1 MAEVA
6 LALIERGGR
15 WLVSRRAPGRV
26 FEGLW
31 EFPGGA
37 CQPGESPAA
46 AASREALEEVG
57 LVVSPLVVL
66 EPIETAHAGRRFR
79 LHLVRCAVTGG
90 DARPCDPAVVEVRWV
105 DLDELKHLPMPPANA
120 AIIARIAAAVQ
131 SERQ

>member
-1 MAEVA
+1 MVEVA

-37 CQPGESPAA
+37 CQTGETPAA

-57 LVVSPLVVL
+57 LVVLPLMDL
-66 EPIETAHAGRRFR
+66 EPIETAHAGRQFR
-79 LHLVRCAVTGG
+79 LHLVRCAAAEG
-90 DARPCDPAVVEVRWV
+90 DVRPCDPAVIEVRWV
-105 DLDELKHLPMPPANA
+105 DLDELKRLPMPPANA
-120 AIIARIAAAVQ
+120 AVIARIAAAVQ